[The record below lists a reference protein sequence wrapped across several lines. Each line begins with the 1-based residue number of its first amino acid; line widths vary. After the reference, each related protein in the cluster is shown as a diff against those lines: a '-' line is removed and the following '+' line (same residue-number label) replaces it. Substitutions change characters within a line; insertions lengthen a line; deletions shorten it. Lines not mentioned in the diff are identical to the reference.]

1 MASRTLARFVRAW
14 ATGKLPGRLSGID
27 GAGQTYVRGF
37 LDALM
42 LSQASM
48 KRAVAIPDWAPQ
60 CSCAAAAH
68 SLSAHAP
75 NCAANPPDGFL
86 SLHAHSSQTP
96 PRMADSD
103 RVGGAFVQP
112 AFGHCKPKHRPKNR
126 PGRSTPP
133 PPPPRPHLYFDT
145 RPLAGRCCRWPC
157 RRPASAPAHR
167 TAATQGAG
175 RVQPNR
181 RRRNA
186 AEWGTVLGV
195 CMRYPGDA
203 AWPGAIDGHD
213 IAEVH
218 ACAAVAR
225 VDERVQPHALLE
237 RPDEHSVDVVVDD
250 VSAPSKVRRAD
261 RLIQAIELL
270 PAVVMDLSAVPCT
283 AHSMASS

>member
-1 MASRTLARFVRAW
+1 MASRTLARSVRAW
-14 ATGKLPGRLSGID
+14 ATGKLPGRLSGIG

-133 PPPPRPHLYFDT
+133 PPLRALTCISTPGHW
-145 RPLAGRCCRWPC
+145 LAV
-157 RRPASAPAHR
+157 
-167 TAATQGAG
+167 AAGGHVAAQH
-175 RVQPNR
+175 R
-181 RRRNA
+181 RRH
-186 AEWGTVLGV
+186 
-195 CMRYPGDA
+195 
-203 AWPGAIDGHD
+203 I
-213 IAEVH
+213 
-218 ACAAVAR
+218 
-225 VDERVQPHALLE
+225 
-237 RPDEHSVDVVVDD
+237 
-250 VSAPSKVRRAD
+250 VRR
-261 RLIQAIELL
+261 RHREQVGCSRTGVGGMQRSGGPYSE
-270 PAVVMDLSAVPCT
+270 SA
-283 AHSMASS
+283 